1 MEKLKVAY
9 RSDQMLKVL
18 WSARDGGIWQ
28 DRDLDIEWVD
38 CCAVQVCPRSIVR
51 GQERVEHGD
60 ILIQKLFSRELD
72 IICGLHFEPYYQ
84 KYHTEND
91 EVVFFGQMVNQFIV
105 KLVVKP
111 DSSIKALDD
120 LRGKK
125 AGVSTG
131 TPEFTR
137 NVPLYLLHNG
147 LVLERDNV
155 KLSSLSP
162 LQVMD
167 QVQSAQ
173 MDAGFVYPPQHLIA
187 AQKGL
192 KVIEIPSFPVIYH
205 ISPLAATSYL
215 RKHGDTAESFLK
227 GLAGAAGFYRNERKS
242 VIGAIKKYFEYIY
255 PDQAYGKER
264 WLSPKDEAL
273 LESIYEEEQAIL
285 EDRPLPDPLAINN
298 VYAVTAKSAPEEEL
312 VSNPLE
318 AWDLNYVKHALRE

>member
-9 RSDQMLKVL
+9 RSDLMLKVL

-28 DRDLDIEWVD
+28 DHHLDIEWID
-38 CCAVQVCPRSIVR
+38 CCAVPVCPRSIVR
-51 GQERVEHGD
+51 GQLREKQGD
-60 ILIQKLFSRELD
+60 ILVQKLFSRELD

-84 KYHTEND
+84 KYHTKND
-91 EVVFFGQMVNQFIV
+91 EVVFFGQMVNHFIV

-125 AGVSTG
+125 VGVATG
-131 TPEFTR
+131 TPEFTH

-147 LVLERDNV
+147 LVVERDNLE
-155 KLSSLSP
+155 LSSLSP
-162 LQVMD
+162 LQVME

-173 MDAGFVYPPQHLIA
+173 IDAGFVYPPQHLIA

-192 KVIEIPSFPVIYH
+192 KVLELPSFPVIYH

-215 RKHGDTAESFLK
+215 KKHGDTAEGFLK
-227 GLAGAAGFYRNERKS
+227 GLAGAAGFYRNERKK
-242 VIGAIKKYFEYIY
+242 VIDAIKKYFEYIY
-255 PDQAYGKER
+255 PDQAYGKEP

-285 EDRPLPDPLAINN
+285 EKRPLPNPLAINN
-298 VYAVTAKSAPEEEL
+298 VYAVTAVTSPDEKL
-312 VSNPLE
+312 VANPLE
-318 AWDLNYVKHALRE
+318 AWDLSYAREALSP